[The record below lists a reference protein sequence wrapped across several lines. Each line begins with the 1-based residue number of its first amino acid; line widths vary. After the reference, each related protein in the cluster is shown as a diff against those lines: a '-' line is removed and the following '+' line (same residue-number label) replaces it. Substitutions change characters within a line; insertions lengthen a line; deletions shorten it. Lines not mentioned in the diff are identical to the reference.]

1 MIKDLQS
8 LRWEYQKIK
17 ESLICQVTEDD
28 CQRLESH
35 MPYIL
40 ELAQVENRSLSLY
53 DIHKQCFLVKV
64 DRHIQ
69 LLGYGSDEVD
79 VNDID
84 RYHTMVHPD
93 DLPFMYD
100 SEIQM
105 FNFVQP
111 LPGDEKKDYK
121 LVYDFRVRSKSGE
134 YIRFLHQLML
144 FELDRNGNSWILLV
158 ISDVLSNYP
167 SDEPPKRFLL
177 NTKTKKICLF
187 NEELG
192 IGSELLS
199 KREKQVLELIS
210 QGLDSQDIADTLCV
224 SVHTINNHRQ
234 NILSKTRTKNIA
246 QAIRYL
252 TCIGLI

>member
-1 MIKDLQS
+1 MIKDVGTLK
-8 LRWEYQKIK
+8 REYQKIK
-17 ESLICQVTEDD
+17 ESLICQVSDD
-28 CQRLESH
+28 DYRRLESH

-40 ELAQVENRSLSLY
+40 EMAQVENRSLSLY
-53 DIHKQCFLVKV
+53 DINKQCFLVKV

-69 LLGYGSDEVD
+69 LLGYGEEEMD
-79 VNDID
+79 VNDIG

-105 FNFVQP
+105 FNFVRP
-111 LPGDEKKDYK
+111 LQGEEKKDYK
-121 LVYDFRVRSKSGE
+121 LVYDFRVRNKSGE
-134 YIRFLHQLML
+134 YIRFLHQLTL

-158 ISDVLSNYP
+158 ISDVISSHP
-167 SDEPPKRFLL
+167 TDELPRRFLI
-177 NTKTKKICLF
+177 NTKDKKICLF

-192 IGSELLS
+192 IGSELLT
-199 KREKQVLELIS
+199 KREKEVLELIA
-210 QGLDSQDIADTLCV
+210 QGLDSQDIADMLCV

-246 QAIRYL
+246 QAIAYL
-252 TCIGLI
+252 SCIGLI